1 MVNKEA
7 RALVTEL
14 NQVAPPRPSVAG
26 QAHLK
31 VDPELL
37 AQCRQGLDQVPLTG
51 GQIWVELY
59 KRLSQCDQEIIPKH
73 FPSDRVSR
81 KIIHGPQHMSC
92 PIRD

>member
-51 GQIWVELY
+51 GQI
-59 KRLSQCDQEIIPKH
+59 
-73 FPSDRVSR
+73 
-81 KIIHGPQHMSC
+81 
-92 PIRD
+92 